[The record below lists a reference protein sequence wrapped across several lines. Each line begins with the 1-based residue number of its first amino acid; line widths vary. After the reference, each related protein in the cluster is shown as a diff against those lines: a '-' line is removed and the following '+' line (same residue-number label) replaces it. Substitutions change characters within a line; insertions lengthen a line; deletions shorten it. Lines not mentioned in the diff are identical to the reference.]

1 MITTCTIIEGANFKD
16 RKTGLMVFGI
26 LEILLGGL
34 CFSPFH
40 APVLFRSGPAGA

>member
-26 LEILLGGL
+26 LEIHG
-34 CFSPFH
+34 FSPLH